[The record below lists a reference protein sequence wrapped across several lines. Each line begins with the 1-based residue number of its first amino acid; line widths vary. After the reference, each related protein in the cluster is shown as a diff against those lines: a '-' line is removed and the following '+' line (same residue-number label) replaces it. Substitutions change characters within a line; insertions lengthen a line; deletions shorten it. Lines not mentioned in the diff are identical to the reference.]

1 MRAAAVASEG
11 GTDRGEEEHAG
22 RVGFG
27 SDMVRERNEIGIGQ
41 ESIGET
47 GVGVVGVG
55 MIVK

>member
-1 MRAAAVASEG
+1 MASEG